1 MRSRLILM
9 IKLDNI
15 SKIYRT
21 QGETI
26 RALDGVDLNI
36 AEGEF
41 VAIMGRSGSGKSTM
55 LNILGCMDKP
65 SSGHYHLAGRDVS
78 VLDDDELSRIRN
90 EYIGFV
96 FQGFHLLPRLSA
108 LDNVLVPLR
117 FATVEQQRG
126 GTERAKDLLRQVGL
140 GERMHHM
147 PNEMSG
153 GQIQRVAIARSLI
166 NNPSVLLADEPTG
179 NLDSAISEQIIE
191 LLKNLNAR
199 GQTIVMVTHEPD
211 IAENAGRTIE
221 FLDGKI
227 VS

>member
-1 MRSRLILM
+1 M
-9 IKLDNI
+9 IKLENI
-15 SKIYRT
+15 EKIYRT

-36 AEGEF
+36 ADGEF

-65 SSGHYHLAGRDVS
+65 TSGKYWLAGQDVS
-78 VLDDDELSRIRN
+78 VLSDDELSRIRN
-90 EYIGFV
+90 EHIGFI

-108 LDNVLVPLR
+108 LENVLVPLR
-117 FATVEQQRG
+117 FATPQQQQNG
-126 GTERAKDLLRQVGL
+126 IERATTLLKQVGL
-140 GERMHHM
+140 GERIHHM

-166 NNPSVLLADEPTG
+166 NNPAVLLADEPTG
-179 NLDSAISEQIIE
+179 NLDSAISEQIID
-191 LLKNLNAR
+191 LLRNLNAQ

>member
-1 MRSRLILM
+1 M
-9 IKLDNI
+9 IKLENI

-36 AEGEF
+36 ADGEF

-65 SSGHYHLAGRDVS
+65 SSGKYWLAGQDVS
-78 VLDDDELSRIRN
+78 VLSDDELSTIRN
-90 EYIGFV
+90 EHIGFV

-108 LDNVLVPLR
+108 LENVLVPLR
-117 FATVEQQRG
+117 FATQEQQQNG
-126 GTERAKDLLRQVGL
+126 VERAKDLLRQVGL
-140 GERMHHM
+140 GERVYHM

-166 NNPSVLLADEPTG
+166 NNPAVLLADEPTG

-191 LLKNLNAR
+191 LLKNLNAK

>member
-1 MRSRLILM
+1 M
-9 IKLDNI
+9 IKLENI

-36 AEGEF
+36 ADGEF

-65 SSGHYHLAGRDVS
+65 TSGKYWLAGQDVS
-78 VLDDDELSRIRN
+78 VLSDDELSKIRN
-90 EYIGFV
+90 EHIGFV

-108 LDNVLVPLR
+108 LENVLVPLR
-117 FATVEQQRG
+117 FATQEQQQNG
-126 GTERAKDLLRQVGL
+126 VERAKDLLRQVGL
-140 GERMHHM
+140 GERVHHM

-166 NNPSVLLADEPTG
+166 NNPAVLLADEPTG

-191 LLKNLNAR
+191 LLKNLNAK

-227 VS
+227 VSWK